1 MESLGTLLEPSFSV
15 YTADTDSDT
24 YIDFG
29 VPDSSIVGDYTKT
42 TWVPIDKSKDYWAND
57 ISGWRWGGEEKD
69 LTVKSLSGHS
79 GFLDSGSGYIL
90 GPKDAIID
98 IYDRILELTSS
109 NRDSDNYRHT
119 YPCTDRANFFPFYV
133 NWGGYWIEVRPEDY
147 SISYND
153 NASRCFTALD
163 WYDSGAKNWY
173 LGAAFMRNWYITHD
187 YDAYRIGFTR
197 LPGSTLPTP
206 KDENEPWPGDPDY
219 DSDDRGDK
227 KKDPDAWDYASVGL
241 GSAFI
246 IGVFAWA
253 IIGSSF

>member
-1 MESLGTLLEPSFSV
+1 MENQGTLTKPSFSV
-15 YTADTDSDT
+15 YTADTDAKT

-29 VPDSSIVGDYTKT
+29 LPDASIMGDYSKT
-42 TWVPIDKSKDYWAND
+42 TWVSIDKSKDYWAND
-57 ISGWRWGGEEKD
+57 ITGWRWGGEEKD
-69 LTVKSLSGHS
+69 LTVKKLSGHS

-90 GPKDAIID
+90 GPKEAVED

-109 NRDSDNYRHT
+109 NRDNNNYRHT

-147 SISYND
+147 SIESPN
-153 NASRCFTALD
+153 NSSRCFTALD
-163 WYDSGAKNWY
+163 WYDTDAKNWY

-187 YDAYRIGFTR
+187 YDAYRVGFTR
-197 LPGSTLPTP
+197 LPGSSLPAP

-219 DSDDRGDK
+219 EGDDSDK
-227 KKDPDAWDYASVGL
+227 EKKDISAWDYASVGI